1 MMTLATYKSCIA
13 SLRTAIK
20 TAPST
25 ETRIEWKRA
34 LVHAQR
40 RVRQIENRVL
50 VAQTTD

>member
-1 MMTLATYKSCIA
+1 MTLAAYKSAIV
-13 SLRTAIK
+13 SLQSAIK
-20 TAPST
+20 QAKSP
-25 ETRIEWKRA
+25 ETKREWTRA